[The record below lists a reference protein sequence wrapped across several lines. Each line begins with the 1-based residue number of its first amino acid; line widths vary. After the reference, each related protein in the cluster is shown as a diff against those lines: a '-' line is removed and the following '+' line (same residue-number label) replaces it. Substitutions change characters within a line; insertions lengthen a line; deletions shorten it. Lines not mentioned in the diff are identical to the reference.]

1 MDAMTTLSVN
11 TGAGPERKGAGRPR
25 SAKADEAI
33 LHAVLDLLSEGMS
46 VDALSMDAVA
56 AKAGVG
62 KATIYRRWSNKI
74 ALLSDAIAAMKGP
87 IPELAG
93 ESVRDDLVTLI
104 TSNRQKAMAAYG
116 RATACIFP
124 ELVRSPEM
132 QAVHHA
138 VTKPRREV
146 FREILRRGIATG
158 ELRADLD
165 IEMTVLL
172 LTAPSMAQNMV
183 RFNPDVPEDGFPEAL
198 VDAVLRGAS
207 AR

>member
-1 MDAMTTLSVN
+1 MDVMTTLSVN
-11 TGAGPERKGAGRPR
+11 TEAGPERKGAGRPR
-25 SAKADEAI
+25 NAKADEAI
-33 LHAVLDLLSEGMS
+33 LQAVLDLLSEGMS

-62 KATIYRRWSNKI
+62 KATIYRRWPNKV

-93 ESVRDDLVTLI
+93 ESVRDDLLTLI
-104 TSNRQKAMAAYG
+104 TSNRLRTMKAYG

-132 QAVHHA
+132 QAVHNS
-138 VTKPRREV
+138 VTKPRRDV
-146 FREILRRGIATG
+146 FRAILQRGIAAG

-165 IEMTVLL
+165 VDMTILL

-183 RFNPDVPEDGFPEAL
+183 RFNPDVPEEGFPEAL